1 MPHYNRAPITEA
13 LIDIRVEPSTP
24 LKLEDFHPLKARLP
38 DYPKEETRNLNAV
51 TIQFGAGISQTTA
64 QQPWALVLRNAE
76 NNQVVQFSLNGFTFS
91 RLEPYQD
98 WEHLRDETKRLWDIY
113 AGLAKPKNI
122 TRIAVRFI
130 NVFKFPGERVE
141 PDEYLNIFPEV
152 SRGLRPELRDFG
164 PFSMRL
170 PFPQQDLKGVL
181 VINQGNGIPQP
192 GAGIIPIILDLDLFV
207 DNPVVANEEELW
219 SLFEK
224 LRVRK
229 NEYFEASITDKTRE
243 LIR

>member
-13 LIDIRVEPSTP
+13 LIDIRIEPSTH
-24 LKLEDFHPLKARLP
+24 LKLEDFQPLKARLA

-51 TIQFGAGISQTTA
+51 TIQFGAGISQTTE
-64 QQPWALVLRNAE
+64 QKPWALVLRNAD
-76 NNQVVQFSLNGFTFS
+76 NNQVVQFSLNGFAFS

-98 WEHLRDETKRLWDIY
+98 WEHLRDEAKRLWAIY
-113 AGLAKPKNI
+113 SELAKPKSI
-122 TRIAVRFI
+122 ARIALRFI
-130 NVFKFPGERVE
+130 NVFKFPAERVE

-152 SRGLRPELRDFG
+152 PKGLRPELRDFG

-170 PFPQQDLKGVL
+170 PFPQLDLQGVL

-192 GAGIIPIILDLDLFV
+192 GDVIIPIILDLDLFV
-207 DNPVVANEEELW
+207 ESPKVANEEELW
-219 SLFEK
+219 ALFEK

-229 NEYFEASITDKTRE
+229 NEYFEASITEKTRE